1 MAVLAR
7 PQIQEISVVPL
18 NDLTRGI
25 ERFTLTIPGKL
36 TLSGACRDPK
46 DDKFLACSVEGE
58 AHYLIS
64 SDRDL
69 LEMKRFQDIAILNPG
84 QILLALELYSMDADE
99 MVKRFEHEA
108 LIGIRERVPLE
119 QNTLKRLDSA
129 LKQ

>member
-18 NDLTRGI
+18 NDLTRCI

-99 MVKRFEHEA
+99 MVKRFAHEA